1 MADRSRQQRVADR
14 IESSSRR
21 AWVALVLGIA
31 AIAVLPAAIEVS
43 RRSKAV
49 GLLDTAYAIP
59 LAFLLAVWSVV
70 MARRARHNLRWL
82 RVREG
87 GTAVAQAAVVV
98 GTIAICLAVAAAL
111 SVGFYGLVVVY
122 QHSR

>member
-1 MADRSRQQRVADR
+1 M
-14 IESSSRR
+14 
-21 AWVALVLGIA
+21 
-31 AIAVLPAAIEVS
+31 PAAIEVS

-59 LAFLLAVWSVV
+59 LAFILALVSLV
-70 MARRARHNLRWL
+70 MARRARDNLRWF

-87 GTAVAQAAVVV
+87 GTAVAQTAVLVGTLGLLLAVV
-98 GTIAICLAVAAAL
+98 AAL

>member
-1 MADRSRQQRVADR
+1 M
-14 IESSSRR
+14 
-21 AWVALVLGIA
+21 
-31 AIAVLPAAIEVS
+31 PAAIEVS
-43 RRSKAV
+43 RRSKTV

-59 LAFLLAVWSVV
+59 LAFALALVSLV

-87 GTAVAQAAVVV
+87 RTAVAQTAVVV
-98 GTIAICLAVAAAL
+98 GTIALCLAVAAAL

>member
-1 MADRSRQQRVADR
+1 M
-14 IESSSRR
+14 
-21 AWVALVLGIA
+21 
-31 AIAVLPAAIEVS
+31 PAAIEVS
-43 RRSKAV
+43 RRSKTV

-59 LAFLLAVWSVV
+59 LAFILALVSVV

-87 GTAVAQAAVVV
+87 GTAVAQTAVVV
-98 GTIAICLAVAAAL
+98 GTLGLLLAIVAAL

>member
-1 MADRSRQQRVADR
+1 MAQRVM
-14 IESSSRR
+14 R
-21 AWVALVLGIA
+21 ARNASAFGLA
-31 AIAVLPAAIEVS
+31 AILVLPAAIEVS

-49 GLLDTAYAIP
+49 DLLDTAYAIP

-70 MARRARHNLRWL
+70 MARRARHNLRWF
-82 RVREG
+82 RVRKG
-87 GTAVAQAAVVV
+87 GTAVAQTAVVV
-98 GTIAICLAVAAAL
+98 GTLRLLLAIVAAL

>member
-1 MADRSRQQRVADR
+1 M
-14 IESSSRR
+14 
-21 AWVALVLGIA
+21 
-31 AIAVLPAAIEVS
+31 PAAIEVS
-43 RRSKAV
+43 RRSKTV

-59 LAFLLAVWSVV
+59 LAFVLALVSVV

-87 GTAVAQAAVVV
+87 GTAVAQTAVVV
-98 GTIAICLAVAAAL
+98 GTLGLLLAIVAAL